1 MSDNWLFFLPHFRLL
16 LETTNMNK
24 ILFAG
29 LAAIGLAGCVSDQ
42 QFLDSKQGAAL
53 DTALNRARFTMNC
66 PGATGQVLSRE
77 VVQPVV
83 NMPRAGGIERA
94 QYTIGIAGCGQRLT
108 TVVICA
114 EGGEGCFA
122 TQ

>member
-1 MSDNWLFFLPHFRLL
+1 MK
-16 LETTNMNK
+16 K

-29 LAAIGLAGCVSDQ
+29 LAAIALAGCVSDQ
-42 QFLDSKQGAAL
+42 QFLDSKQAAAL

-77 VVQPVV
+77 VVQPVI

-94 QYTIGIAGCGQRLT
+94 QYTIGIAGCGQRMT

-122 TQ
+122 SQ